1 MGEHLL
7 NHSTNVPVASA
18 PLPTRFHGGC
28 ATACF
33 HATHIQQLPWKSF
46 LDGLAL
52 PTAYATANYPVTY
65 PSHLHQGTRRVGPSF
80 HGQSRCR
87 RRSMSCKLHG
97 TRARGMMRRTTIN
110 ERGARATGSKRTWGV
125 GTKSRRRTRRG
136 PNRQRGSSRG
146 KAAGGRGRGICV
158 ARRYA
163 GPPSS
168 PRTLRQFRRSQPP
181 RDGEVYSESA

>member
-1 MGEHLL
+1 ML

-65 PSHLHQGTRRVGPSF
+65 PSHLHQGTRRVGPNL
-80 HGQSRCR
+80 HGQSKCR
-87 RRSMSCKLHG
+87 RRCTSCKLHG
-97 TRARGMMRRTTIN
+97 TRARGMMRRTIIK
-110 ERGARATGSKRTWGV
+110 ERGARATGSKRTWGWERRAGEDRV
-125 GTKSRRRTRRG
+125 GARTV
-136 PNRQRGSSRG
+136 S
-146 KAAGGRGRGICV
+146 AAAAEER
-158 ARRYA
+158 
-163 GPPSS
+163 
-168 PRTLRQFRRSQPP
+168 LQE
-181 RDGEVYSESA
+181 DEDEESA